1 MNWWEAGF
9 WGLGGGAAIELVD
22 LYKLVRTTDG
32 SYSLPRGGRDFWTAY
47 GIAVSIRLVLGFVA
61 AWSLLEA
68 DQLASPLAALG
79 VGAGA
84 TGFLEHIGRAS
95 RPGGADEPPAQHD

>member
-1 MNWWEAGF
+1 VHWWEAGL
-9 WGLGGGAAIELVD
+9 WGLAGGLAIELVD
-22 LYKLVRTTDG
+22 LYKLVRTDDG
-32 SYSLPRGGRDFWTAY
+32 SYGLPTGGPDFWLAY
-47 GIAVSIRLVLGFVA
+47 AIAVAIRLVLGFVA

-84 TGFLEHIGRAS
+84 TGFLEHAGRS
-95 RPGGADEPPAQHD
+95 HRPGDPEEPAQHA